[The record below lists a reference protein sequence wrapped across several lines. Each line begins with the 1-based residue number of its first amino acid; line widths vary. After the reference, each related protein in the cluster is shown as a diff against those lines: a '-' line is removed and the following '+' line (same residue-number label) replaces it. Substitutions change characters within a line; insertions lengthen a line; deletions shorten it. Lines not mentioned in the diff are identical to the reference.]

1 MPASRPRPQILRP
14 TEANLA
20 RLASMLRRGEIAG
33 VPSETVYGLAA
44 DALSE
49 EACAKIFAAKGRP
62 TTDPLIVHLASAK
75 DLLEVAQANAIAFA
89 LAKALWPGPLTLVL
103 PKTGSVPDIVTAG
116 RPTVA
121 VRVPAHPL
129 FRKLIRLT
137 GRPLA
142 APSANPFGYVSPTTA
157 AHVRDGLAGT
167 KLRYVLDGG
176 ECRVGVESTII
187 DLVEPERPRLLRPGG
202 LAVEAIEAVIGIKV
216 TRTRPARI
224 SKNVAAPAPGMLARH
239 YSPSTPIVLHER
251 IDQRS
256 LLRLPTQDAVLL
268 LRRPA
273 LHASENHVFWLSDD
287 GRQEEIARNLFALL
301 RQLDTGEWRRIHAEF
316 PAGAEGLAPA
326 IRDRLTRAAARR

>member
-1 MPASRPRPQILRP
+1 
-14 TEANLA
+14 
-20 RLASMLRRGEIAG
+20 MLRRGEIVG

-49 EACAKIFAAKGRP
+49 EACGGIFAAKGRP
-62 TTDPLIVHLASAK
+62 TTDPLIVHLASLK
-75 DLLEVAQANAIAFA
+75 ELPQVAQPNAVASA
-89 LAKALWPGPLTLVL
+89 LAKALWPGPLTMIL
-103 PKTGSVPDIVTAG
+103 PKKDSVPDIVTAG
-116 RPTVA
+116 RSTVA

-129 FRKLIRLT
+129 FRKLIKLA

-187 DLVEPERPRLLRPGG
+187 DLVDPVHPRLLRPGG

-216 TRTRPARI
+216 IRPRPPRI
-224 SKNVAAPAPGMLARH
+224 RKNMAAPAPGMLARH
-239 YSPSTPIVLHER
+239 YSPSTPIILHAR
-251 IDQRS
+251 IDQRALS
-256 LLRLPTQDAVLL
+256 RLPTQEAALL
-268 LRRPA
+268 LRRPE
-273 LHASENHVFWLSDD
+273 LHTLGEQVFWLSED
-287 GRQEEIARNLFALL
+287 GSQEEIARNLFSLL
-301 RQLDTGEWRRIHAEF
+301 RQLDTGKWRRIHAEV
-316 PAGAEGLAPA
+316 PAGSEGLTPA